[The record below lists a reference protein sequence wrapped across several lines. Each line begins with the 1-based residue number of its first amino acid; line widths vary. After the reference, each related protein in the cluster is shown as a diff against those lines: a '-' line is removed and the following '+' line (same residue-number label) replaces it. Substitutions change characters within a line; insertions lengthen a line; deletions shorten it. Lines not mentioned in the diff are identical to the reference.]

1 VVICK
6 VSNFFILNNLRLFK
20 FQMRALT
27 FPKKKK
33 LVSVADAGEHVAKL
47 RVIYVD

>member
-20 FQMRALT
+20 CQMRALT
-27 FPKKKK
+27 FPKKK

-47 RVIYVD
+47 RVICVD